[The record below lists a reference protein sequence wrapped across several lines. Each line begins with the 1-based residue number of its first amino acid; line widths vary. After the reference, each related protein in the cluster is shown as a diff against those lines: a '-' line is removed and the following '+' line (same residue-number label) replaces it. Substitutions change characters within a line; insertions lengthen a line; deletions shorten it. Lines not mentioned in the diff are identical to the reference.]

1 MFRSITILLITT
13 FASLMAVAQ
22 DVTGPQSQGAEID
35 IGSRRE
41 LFVEDGLIDR
51 LAGNSGIAI
60 ASSSSAKGRAET

>member
-1 MFRSITILLITT
+1 
-13 FASLMAVAQ
+13 MAVAQ